1 MKYDNKYKSQYLNSN
16 QCFMSKSVL
25 KLKKQQSP
33 QIKCLLIPLINLLYV
48 DCCKLCSFKDLGK
61 RDNDSHNQMKTG
73 NYHDCCHAVT
83 TITQEQRNHQFE
95 YQLIWVSWVYQ
106 VHTTATGQSTRD
118 ACVVEHYKQGRTV
131 SMSCWFPY
139 LLVYWLDGSM
149 ISDLL
154 CYVD

>member
-25 KLKKQQSP
+25 KLKKQQLP
-33 QIKCLLIPLINLLYV
+33 QIKCLFIPLINLLYV

-83 TITQEQRNHQFE
+83 TITQEQRNRQFE

-118 ACVVEHYKQGRTV
+118 ACVVKTLQIGKNSQYE
-131 SMSCWFPY
+131 
-139 LLVYWLDGSM
+139 LLVSILTS
-149 ISDLL
+149 LL
-154 CYVD
+154 VGRFYDF